1 MAIAETTATIVN
13 DYGVPAR
20 QAAWLVYC
28 ASKFD
33 SEIYQK
39 RCKTPKLWGYKPSFD
54 FQILTC

>member
-1 MAIAETTATIVN
+1 MSAETTATIVN

-39 RCKTPKLWGYKPSFD
+39 RCKTPGFSYGDISRPLIFKF
-54 FQILTC
+54 